1 MLSISEVLRKDQQT
15 SSKNSIKFV
24 KVVPE
29 ISKAKRKEI
38 ILVGVLWV
46 EGTRAYLRHP

>member
-1 MLSISEVLRKDQQT
+1 MLSISEVLRKDQQIG
-15 SSKNSIKFV
+15 SKNSIKFAR
-24 KVVPE
+24 VVLE

-46 EGTRAYLRHP
+46 EGTRACLRHP